1 MSTQADS
8 VPVVKFL
15 THIAICPHCNKE
27 LRVASKYVGQE
38 VNCRF
43 CDGLLR
49 VETEFPVPSA
59 GSAYRV
65 ATVALDSS
73 VTAEGSIPHW
83 PAEMQKQL
91 DQQAQSGYR
100 FLRAFPVGEH
110 LGLVFERASEP
121 A

>member
-43 CDGLLR
+43 CNGLLR
-49 VETEFPVPSA
+49 VVADFPAQAVASAFRVVAVP
-59 GSAYRV
+59 
-65 ATVALDSS
+65 LDSS
-73 VTAEGSIPHW
+73 VTTEGSIPHW
-83 PAEMQKQL
+83 PAAVQKQL
-91 DQQAQSGYR
+91 DKHAQSGYR

-110 LGLVFERASEP
+110 LGIVFEKATEP

>member
-1 MSTQADS
+1 MSTQSDS

-43 CDGLLR
+43 CNGLLR
-49 VETEFPVPSA
+49 VETDFPAPPDAS
-59 GSAYRV
+59 GYRV
-65 ATVALDSS
+65 LAVPLDSS
-73 VTAEGSIPHW
+73 VTAEGTIPHW
-83 PAEMQKQL
+83 PAAMQKQL

-110 LGLVFERASEP
+110 LGIVFEKITEP